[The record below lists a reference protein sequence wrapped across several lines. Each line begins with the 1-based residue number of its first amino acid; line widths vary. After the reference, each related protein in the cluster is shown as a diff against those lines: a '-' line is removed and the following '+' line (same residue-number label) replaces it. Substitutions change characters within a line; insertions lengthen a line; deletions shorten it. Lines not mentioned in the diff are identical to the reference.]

1 MSFIAP
7 LKWLFN
13 IYLKKLNHC
22 SRKTKNCRDAYSN
35 LIECNIRGIG
45 CFRPRRLPC
54 ETHSRENESA
64 CSFVGTTSERSTT
77 AATTNRQYFWERGGI
92 NCNTR
97 RDWLELTIVYSYRC
111 YPLISVTITEYLP
124 TVKVFVS
131 TSRRVKER
139 ALDEET
145 AIRYYLTCS
154 KVRESASLLPKPVK
168 QDCSR
173 GFHLSVSFT
182 LVLHEKILLSLR

>member
-1 MSFIAP
+1 MIVQYILEEIESLFP
-7 LKWLFN
+7 KDEKLQGRLLKLDRVQ
-13 IYLKKLNHC
+13 HP
-22 SRKTKNCRDAYSN
+22 RDWF
-35 LIECNIRGIG
+35 CD
-45 CFRPRRLPC
+45 FRPRRLPC

-131 TSRRVKER
+131 SSRRVKER